1 MSLKNFVRVHNVD
14 LSFWQSVVSQYAR
27 KQLELSGSKV
37 SHNQLLAHPMIAAT
51 AKHVTLTIKG
61 TPPGPD
67 TLNLADPDEQ
77 AVYLSHLAYEKGLC
91 LTEGDMQRA
100 GVLDTEYRK
109 YSDKDVIGFLSCAT
123 TFAEYWIEY
132 DGVFAYNDW
141 KDLGEDISTY
151 SVINENDNGN
161 GFTLPSDARV
171 AIIGDWGTGLADA
184 QALLVDIL
192 QTHNPHAII
201 HLGDIYYSGTPE
213 ECINNFSAI
222 IKNAFDI
229 AGIPPVPVFT
239 IPGNHDYYSLGWGYY
254 SMVYDLN
261 NEIGTGTAAF
271 QPASYFCLRTEDG
284 GWQFLGMDTGYND
297 SNPADQIDSF
307 YAGPWLQPN
316 ELEWHQDKLNNFGGA
331 TILLSHHQLF
341 SSNAKINGALSDYSA
356 LPEQNVYLYQAF
368 QPYFSKIAAWIWG
381 HEHNFV
387 MFEDNLLGLS
397 KGRLVGCSA
406 FEELTSS
413 DPYAVNYPDIK
424 NFIDP
429 ETGNT
434 IELST
439 NADLNGV
446 TYYNHAYAIIDFSGR
461 TNPTDPVTTTY
472 YEYPSWGDNPPDNPT
487 ATQLYQEQYSLP
499 APSAIQVPYNTGSY
513 LLSQDGQFIGP
524 EYNDYPYMDNA
535 APVTL
540 QFYPLSVQGSYLTHG
555 DTLRILTT
563 ESSVGDKNQLGAFST
578 KALYYDDDSSDKT
591 AWFVYKRDTSVSTDI
606 HYGDDVYF
614 VNVDWDQ
621 WMLPYD
627 RIRYS
632 VLYLTTEEDANY
644 FWTIAQ
650 PQNSALESIT
660 VTQKKSPY
668 RKKYMPFVKKEKN
681 VIV

>member
-1 MSLKNFVRVHNVD
+1 MSLQNFVRVHNVN
-14 LSFWQSVVSQYAR
+14 LSFWQSVVSQHAR
-27 KQLELSGSKV
+27 KQLELTGGKI
-37 SHNQLLAHPMIAAT
+37 SHNQLLGHPMIAAT

-67 TLNLADPDEQ
+67 TLNLADPDHQ
-77 AVYLSHLAYEKGLC
+77 AVYLSHLAYEKALC
-91 LTEGDMQRA
+91 LTEGDIQRA

-123 TFAEYWIEY
+123 TFAEYWAEY
-132 DGVFAYNDW
+132 GGVFAYNDW

-151 SVINENDNGN
+151 SVINENDNGK

-184 QALLVDIL
+184 QALLVDII

-229 AGIPPVPVFT
+229 AGVPPVPVFT

-261 NEIGTGTAAF
+261 NEIGNGTAAF

-297 SNPADQIDSF
+297 SNPADQVDPL

-316 ELEWHQDKLNNFGGA
+316 ELEWHQDKLNNFDGA

-341 SSNAKINGALSDYSA
+341 SSNSKINGALSDYSA

-472 YEYPSWGDNPPDNPT
+472 YEYPSWGDNPPDDPM

-499 APSAIQVPYNTGSY
+499 TPTAIQVPYNTGSY

-524 EYNDYPYMDNA
+524 EYKDYPYMDNA
-535 APVTL
+535 APVAL
-540 QFYPLSVQGSYLTHG
+540 QFYPLSAQGNYLTHG

-578 KALYYDDDSSDKT
+578 KSLYYDDDSNDKT
-591 AWFVYKRDTSVSTDI
+591 AWFVYKRDTSVTTDI

-627 RIRYS
+627 SILYS
-632 VLYLTTEEDANY
+632 VLYLTTQEDANY
-644 FWTIAQ
+644 FWSITQ
-650 PQNSALESIT
+650 PQNSAVDGIT
-660 VTQKKSPY
+660 AIQRKSPY
-668 RKKYMPFVKKEKN
+668 RKKYLPFVKKN
-681 VIV
+681 VVV

>member
-1 MSLKNFVRVHNVD
+1 MSLQNFVRVHNAN

-27 KQLELSGSKV
+27 KQLETTNAQV
-37 SHNQLLAHPMIAAT
+37 NHNQLLGHHMVAAT
-51 AKHVTLTIKG
+51 AKHVTLTAKG
-61 TPPGPD
+61 TPPSAD
-67 TLNLADPDEQ
+67 TLDLTDPDEQ
-77 AVYLSHLAYEKGLC
+77 EVYLSHLAYEKALC

-123 TFAEYWIEY
+123 TFAEYWLEY
-132 DGVFAYNDW
+132 NGVFAYNDW
-141 KDLGEDISTY
+141 KELGEDISTY

-161 GFTLPSDARV
+161 GYVLPSDARV

-192 QTHNPHAII
+192 TQHNPHAII
-201 HLGDIYYSGTPE
+201 HLGDIYYSGTPD
-213 ECINNFSAI
+213 ECINNFSAV

-229 AGIPPVPVFT
+229 AGVAPVPVFT

-254 SMVYDLN
+254 SMVNDLN
-261 NEIGTGTAAF
+261 SEIGTAAL

-297 SNPADQIDSF
+297 SDPADQLNSF

-316 ELEWHQDKLNNFGGA
+316 EIEWHQDKLNNFGGA

-341 SSNAKINGALSDYSA
+341 SSNAKINGYMSDFSA
-356 LPEQNVYLYQAF
+356 LPSQNPYLYQTF
-368 QPYFSKIAAWIWG
+368 LPYFPKIAAWIWG

-397 KGRLVGCSA
+397 KGRLLGCSA
-406 FEELTSS
+406 YEELTSA

-429 ETGNT
+429 NTGTT

-439 NADLNGV
+439 NSDLNGI

-472 YEYPSWGDNPPDNPT
+472 YQYPSWGDNPPDNP
-487 ATQLYQEQYSLP
+487 ASNQLYQEQFSLP
-499 APSAIQVPYNTGSY
+499 AVSEIQVPYNTDNY
-513 LLSQDGQFIGP
+513 LLSQDGEFIGP
-524 EYNDYPYMDNA
+524 EYKDYPYMSTDT
-535 APVTL
+535 PVAL
-540 QFYPLSVQGSYLTHG
+540 QFYPLTAQGNYLTHG

-563 ESSVGDKNQLGAFST
+563 ESSVGDKNQLGAFSR
-578 KALYYDDDSSDKT
+578 KSLYYDDDSNDKT
-591 AWFVYKRDTSVSTDI
+591 AWYVYKRDTSVTTDI
-606 HYGDDVYF
+606 HYGDEVYF

-627 RIRYS
+627 SILYS
-632 VLYLTTEEDANY
+632 VLYLTTEENANY
-644 FWTIAQ
+644 FWTITQ
-650 PQNSALESIT
+650 PQNSALNGIR
-660 VTQKKSPY
+660 VTQAKSPY
-668 RKKYMPFVKKEKN
+668 KKKYLPFIKAEKN
-681 VIV
+681 IVV

>member
-1 MSLKNFVRVHNVD
+1 MSLQNFVRVHNAN
-14 LSFWQSVVSQYAR
+14 LSFWQSVVSQHAR
-27 KQLELSGSKV
+27 KQLETAGGKI
-37 SHNQLLAHPMIAAT
+37 SHNQLLGHPMVAAT
-51 AKHVTLTIKG
+51 AKHVALTVKG
-61 TPPGPD
+61 TPPHPD
-67 TLNLADPDEQ
+67 TLNLADPEQ
-77 AVYLSHLAYEKGLC
+77 QTVYLSHLAYEKALC
-91 LTEGDMQRA
+91 LTEGDIQRA
-100 GVLDTEYRK
+100 GALDTEYRK

-123 TFAEYWIEY
+123 TFAAYWAEYGGY
-132 DGVFAYNDW
+132 FAYNDW
-141 KDLGEDISTY
+141 KELGEDISTY
-151 SVINENDNGN
+151 SVISENDNGN

-184 QALLVDIL
+184 QALLVDII
-192 QTHNPHAII
+192 QKHNPHAII

-213 ECINNFSAI
+213 ECINNFSAV
-222 IKNAFDI
+222 IKSAFDI
-229 AGIPPVPVFT
+229 AGVPPVPVFT

-261 NEIGTGTAAF
+261 SEIGSAAF

-297 SNPADQIDSF
+297 SNPADQLDAF

-316 ELEWHQDKLNNFGGA
+316 ELEWHQDKLNNFDGA

-341 SSNAKINGALSDYSA
+341 SSNAKINGYLSDYSA
-356 LPEQNVYLYQAF
+356 LPEQNPYLYQNF

-472 YEYPSWGDNPPDNPT
+472 YEYPSWGDNPPDNPVS
-487 ATQLYQEQYSLP
+487 TQMYQEQYSLP
-499 APSAIQVPYNTGSY
+499 AVSEIQIPYNTNSY

-524 EYNDYPYMDNA
+524 EYKDYPYMSD
-535 APVTL
+535 APVAL
-540 QFYPLSVQGSYLTHG
+540 QFYPLAASGSYLSHG

-578 KALYYDDDSSDKT
+578 KSLYYDDDSNDKT
-591 AWFVYKRDTSVSTDI
+591 AWFVYKRDTSVTTDI
-606 HYGDDVYF
+606 HYGDEVYF

-627 RIRYS
+627 SILYS
-632 VLYLTTEEDANY
+632 VLYLTTQEDANY
-644 FWTIAQ
+644 FWTITQ
-650 PQNSALESIT
+650 PQNSALEGIT
-660 VTQKKSPY
+660 VTQNKTPY
-668 RKKYMPFVKKEKN
+668 RKKHLPFTKQEKN